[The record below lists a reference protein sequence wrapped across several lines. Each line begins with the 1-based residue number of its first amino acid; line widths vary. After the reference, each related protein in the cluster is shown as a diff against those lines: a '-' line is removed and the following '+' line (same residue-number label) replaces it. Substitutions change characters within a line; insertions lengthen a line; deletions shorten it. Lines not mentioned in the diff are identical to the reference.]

1 MMPPKSQAVSRNAQ
15 DQAIACKGTL
25 SFTEDLSRPASL
37 ARAAQPSALT
47 GLVGMPL
54 LYLRAGTLSAK
65 LLLSGRVAGA
75 LSRTATAPIDRLK
88 FILQVQ
94 DGQLITVRQGF
105 RLMAAEG
112 SYKAYFRGNGA
123 NVIKNVPETALKL
136 TFNDRVKSI
145 IAQDG
150 RSVTLGERL
159 TIGGIS
165 GAIAQG
171 TIYPME
177 VIQTR
182 LAISPAG
189 TYRGVLHAFS
199 KIVRQEGYKALFRG
213 ITPCMV
219 GIIPY
224 AGLDIAAFELMREK
238 LHERYDHRPPPQHL
252 LLAGMLSSTGAQLVA
267 YPLGLIRTRL
277 QAQGM
282 GGVPLQYSGMFDVI
296 KKTLELEGI
305 KGMYKGLTPNLMK
318 IAPAAGISW
327 FVFEE
332 SKRILQA

>member
-1 MMPPKSQAVSRNAQ
+1 MR
-15 DQAIACKGTL
+15 L
-25 SFTEDLSRPASL
+25 TEDFYRPAGL
-37 ARAAQPSALT
+37 ARSAQPPALA
-47 GLVGMPL
+47 GLFGIPL
-54 LYLRAGTLSAK
+54 LYLRASTLSAK
-65 LLLSGRVAGA
+65 LLLSGGVAGA
-75 LSRTATAPIDRLK
+75 VSRTATAPIDRLK

-94 DGQLITVRQGF
+94 DGQLITIRQGF
-105 RLMAAEG
+105 SLMAAEG

-136 TFNDRVKSI
+136 TCNDRVKAM

-150 RSVTLGERL
+150 HSVTIGQSVA
-159 TIGGIS
+159 IGGIS

-182 LAISPAG
+182 LAVSPAG
-189 TYRGVLHAFS
+189 TYRGIANAFS
-199 KIVRQEGYKALFRG
+199 KIVCQEGYKALFRG

-224 AGLDIAAFELMREK
+224 AGLDIAAFEVMREK
-238 LHERYDHRPPPQHL
+238 LHEQYDHRPPPQYL

-282 GGVPLQYSGMFDVI
+282 GGVPLKYNGMFDVVR
-296 KKTLELEGI
+296 KTLELEGI
-305 KGMYKGLTPNLMK
+305 RGMYKGLTPNLMK

>member
-1 MMPPKSQAVSRNAQ
+1 MPATKQALGSDAQSQAVTSEA
-15 DQAIACKGTL
+15 AL
-25 SFTEDLSRPASL
+25 SLTQDLSRPASL
-37 ARAAQPSALT
+37 ARAAQPST
-47 GLVGMPL
+47 FHGLLGVPL
-54 LYLRAGTLSAK
+54 ILLRAGTLSAK
-65 LLLSGRVAGA
+65 LLLSGGVAGA
-75 LSRTATAPIDRLK
+75 VSRTATAPIDRLK

-105 RLMAAEG
+105 KLMAAEG
-112 SYKAYFRGNGA
+112 TYKAYFRGNGA

-136 TFNDRVKSI
+136 TCNDRIKAVV
-145 IAQDG
+145 AQDG
-150 RSVTLGERL
+150 HSVTLGERL
-159 TIGGIS
+159 MIGGVS

-171 TIYPME
+171 SIYPME

-182 LAISPAG
+182 LAVSPAG
-189 TYRGVLHAFS
+189 TYKGILDAFS
-199 KIVRQEGYKALFRG
+199 KIVRQEGYAALFRG

-224 AGLDIAAFELMREK
+224 AGLDIAAFELMREQ
-238 LHERYDHRPPPQHL
+238 LHEQYDNRPPPQHL

-282 GGVPLQYSGMFDVI
+282 GGVPLKYNGMFDVI
-296 KKTLELEGI
+296 KKTVELEGI
-305 KGMYKGLTPNLMK
+305 QGMYKGLTPNLMK

>member
-1 MMPPKSQAVSRNAQ
+1 MSSSQHQHKDGAPCEAATCEATLALTQ
-15 DQAIACKGTL
+15 D
-25 SFTEDLSRPASL
+25 FSRPASL
-37 ARAAQPSALT
+37 ARVPQPSTLT
-47 GLVGMPL
+47 SAIGLPL
-54 LYLRAGTLSAK
+54 FYLRAGTLSAK
-65 LLLSGRVAGA
+65 LLLSGGVAGA
-75 LSRTATAPIDRLK
+75 ISRTATAPIDRLK
-88 FILQVQ
+88 FLLQVQ
-94 DGQLITVRQGF
+94 DHQMITIRQGF

-112 SYKAYFRGNGA
+112 TYKAYFRGNGA

-136 TFNDRVKSI
+136 TCNDRVK
-145 IAQDG
+145 AMVAADG
-150 RSVTLGERL
+150 HTVTLSERL
-159 TIGGIS
+159 AIGGIS
-165 GAIAQG
+165 GAVAQG

-182 LAISPAG
+182 LAISPVG
-189 TYRGVLHAFS
+189 TYSGILDTFA
-199 KIVRQEGYKALFRG
+199 KIVRQEGYFALFRG

-224 AGLDIAAFELMREK
+224 AGLDIAAFELMRER
-238 LHERYDHRPPPQHL
+238 LHELYDDRPPPQYL

-282 GGVPLQYSGMFDVI
+282 GGAPLKYTGMFDVVR
-296 KKTLELEGI
+296 KTLQHEGVR
-305 KGMYKGLTPNLMK
+305 GMYKGLTPNLMK

-332 SKRILQA
+332 SKRILHA

>member
-1 MMPPKSQAVSRNAQ
+1 MSSAEHQHERRAQ
-15 DQAIACKGTL
+15 DQAVACETTL
-25 SFTEDLSRPASL
+25 SLTEDVSRPASL
-37 ARAAQPSALT
+37 ARAAQPSAIK
-47 GLVGMPL
+47 GLLSMPL
-54 LYLRAGTLSAK
+54 GYLRTGTLSAK
-65 LLLSGRVAGA
+65 LLLSGGVAGA
-75 LSRTATAPIDRLK
+75 VSRTATAPIDRLK
-88 FILQVQ
+88 FLLQVQ
-94 DGQLITVRQGF
+94 DGQLISIRQGF
-105 RLMAAEG
+105 QLMAAEG
-112 SYKAYFRGNGA
+112 TYKAYFRGNGA

-136 TFNDRVKSI
+136 TCNDKVKSV
-145 IAQDG
+145 IARDG
-150 RSVTLGERL
+150 HSVTLAERL
-159 TIGGIS
+159 AIGGIS

-182 LAISPAG
+182 LAVSPAR
-189 TYRGVLHAFS
+189 TYNGILDAFA
-199 KIVRQEGYKALFRG
+199 KIVQQEGFAAMFRG

-224 AGLDIAAFELMREK
+224 AGLDIAAFELMRDE
-238 LHERYDHRPPPQHL
+238 LHKRYDRNPPPQHL
-252 LLAGMLSSTGAQLVA
+252 LVAGMLSSTGAQLVA

-282 GGVPLQYSGMFDVI
+282 GGAPLKYTGMFDVI
-296 KKTLELEGI
+296 RKTIALEGVQ
-305 KGMYKGLTPNLMK
+305 GMYKGLTPNLMK